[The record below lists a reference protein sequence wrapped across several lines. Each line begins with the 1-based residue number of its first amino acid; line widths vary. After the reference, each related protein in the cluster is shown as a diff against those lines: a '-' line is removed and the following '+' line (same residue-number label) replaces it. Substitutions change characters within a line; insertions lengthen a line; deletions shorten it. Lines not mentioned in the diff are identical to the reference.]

1 MGIGPGFID
10 AEGIW
15 QYGEDDTET
24 LMSDL
29 LDIGQ
34 QSVSD
39 ALVLDRARLAA
50 AESAL
55 AMPSHTDFLASTV
68 FASGATIKTQCSHR
82 FRSPTTVELTWLGT
96 FINATGAAQT
106 AKLTFVTSA
115 GTAAQGSA
123 APVPVRSDKLGV
135 VCAGWSVDDPCESAA
150 TLTVVCAA
158 SASMDYNGMLE
169 HEGWRPDGDHV
180 VGRVHERCYSDLEHG
195 PISKPPEIPA
205 SRRCGNPNSTVRR
218 DRESRRR
225 TASILPL
232 GRT

>member
-55 AMPSHTDFLASTV
+55 AMSPATPTSSPRRCSPVERRSKPSVPIAS
-68 FASGATIKTQCSHR
+68 S
-82 FRSPTTVELTWLGT
+82 SPTTVELTWLGT

-135 VCAGWSVDDPCESAA
+135 VCAGWSVDDPCEYRSD
-150 TLTVVCAA
+150 V
-158 SASMDYNGMLE
+158 NGGMC
-169 HEGWRPDGDHV
+169 G
-180 VGRVHERCYSDLEHG
+180 
-195 PISKPPEIPA
+195 ISI
-205 SRRCGNPNSTVRR
+205 NQ
-218 DRESRRR
+218 
-225 TASILPL
+225 L
-232 GRT
+232 